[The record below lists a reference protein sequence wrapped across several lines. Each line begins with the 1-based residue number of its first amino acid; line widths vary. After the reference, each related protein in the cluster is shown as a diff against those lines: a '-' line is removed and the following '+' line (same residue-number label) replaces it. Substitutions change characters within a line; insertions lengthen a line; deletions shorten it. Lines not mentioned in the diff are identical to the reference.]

1 MSLRPAAEKQR
12 PIAAFHRQSVP
23 ENQCSF
29 DSFLFGWMGSE
40 PTLARSIWRLD
51 NAFHAQLGSRIK

>member
-12 PIAAFHRQSVP
+12 PVVAFHRPVP

-40 PTLARSIWRLD
+40 PTVARLVAD
-51 NAFHAQLGSRIK
+51 